1 MQSPTQY
8 KHMETK
14 NLKAKYNI
22 KWHDRT
28 VGFFNIKD
36 ISSILSILQTLLPN
50 L

>member
-1 MQSPTQY
+1 MYQY

-14 NLKAKYNI
+14 DLKTKYNI

-28 VGFFNIKD
+28 VGSFHIKD
-36 ISSILSILQTLLPN
+36 ISYFISILQTLPPN